1 MKITILYYIMF
12 YIMEIPFREV
22 KSISLEYGNTVAN
35 QKAFLNLPMLQ
46 TTSCEDTG

>member
-1 MKITILYYIMF
+1 MKITILYYIF
-12 YIMEIPFREV
+12 YIMKIPFREV